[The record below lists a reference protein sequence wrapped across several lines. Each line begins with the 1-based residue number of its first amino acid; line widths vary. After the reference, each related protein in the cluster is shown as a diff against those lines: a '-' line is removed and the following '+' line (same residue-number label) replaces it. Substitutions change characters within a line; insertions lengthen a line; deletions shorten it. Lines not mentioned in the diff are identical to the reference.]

1 MSEDY
6 LAHHGV
12 LGMKWGVRRY
22 QPYGGGTYEPEHRGR
37 FVGKNG
43 AKGSVTTR
51 RSIKKQYRADVRN
64 AHAGYN
70 ADVKSAAK
78 RLDSTYDPKKHGVRN
93 NPQMTKYAE
102 DVHRAEIKRDKAL
115 SKAEQNYRSAKTA
128 QKQTRADAKAYEKDY
143 KRAEKT
149 YNRALKKN
157 PEAPEYAKV
166 QAQKASELTKSKK
179 AAAFRNAMT
188 NHTEFTLDD
197 MANYNDEVARIG
209 KKYKNQTVNAMMKDL
224 KIEDTKGARAFVE
237 KMVESEYSLDNNDKR
252 TIVPHH

>member
-43 AKGSVTTR
+43 AKGNVSS
-51 RSIKKQYRADVRN
+51 RSIQKPKSAKKQA
-64 AHAGYN
+64 
-70 ADVKSAAK
+70 
-78 RLDSTYDPKKHGVRN
+78 RLD
-93 NPQMTKYAE
+93 E
-102 DVHRAEIKRDKAL
+102 
-115 SKAEQNYRSAKTA
+115 
-128 QKQTRADAKAYEKDY
+128 KAYKRDY
-143 KRAEKT
+143 KRAEKA

-166 QAQKASELTKSKK
+166 QAQKASELSKSKK
-179 AAAFRNAMT
+179 TEAFRNAMT

-197 MANYNDEVARIG
+197 VANYNDEVARIG
-209 KKYKNQTVNAMMKDL
+209 KKYKNQTVNAVMKDL

-237 KMVESEYSLDNNDKR
+237 KMVESEYSLDDNDKR
-252 TIVPHH
+252 VIVPHH